1 MQANRRLFLILTL
14 LVVFGSLGA
23 LVWTSF
29 TGSLVYFHTPTE
41 ILATGTSK
49 AGQKVRIGGMVQAGS
64 LVKEAG
70 TQKIRFIISDGANQ
84 LPVRYEGMT
93 PDLFREGQGV
103 VAEGPWQPGQDF
115 MAATILAKH
124 SEDYIPVEMSAEGI
138 ARSKE
143 SMLRSLQ

>member
-14 LVVFGSLGA
+14 LVVVGSLGA
-23 LVWTSF
+23 LVYTSF

-41 ILATGTSK
+41 ILAAGASK
-49 AGQKVRIGGMVQAGS
+49 AGQKVRIGGLVQAGS
-64 LVKEAG
+64 LVKEPG
-70 TQKIRFIISDGANQ
+70 TLKIRFIVTDGSNQ
-84 LPVRYEGMT
+84 LSVRYEGMT

-103 VAEGPWQPGQDF
+103 VTEGQWQPGQDF
-115 MAATILAKH
+115 MATTILAKH
-124 SEDYIPVEMSAEGI
+124 SEDYTPVEMSKEGI